1 MRKRFITALHQAGRL
16 MRAREIRLWYL
27 AMAVFMFW
35 GSKTPVY
42 AEDYT
47 GGQGWMVEF
56 TGSGMES
63 SFSSSDI
70 SDAVYALQPG
80 DSVTLS
86 LTLKNGDSQDTD
98 WYMSNAVLSSL
109 EDSQKMARGGVYS
122 YRLAYTG
129 SSGEES
135 ILYSSENVGGE
146 KDSDA
151 GEGLH
156 EATDSLEEFFY
167 LDRLVP
173 GGDGIVTLKVEL
185 DGETQGNTYQN
196 TLASLQMNFAVEKA
210 VATQEPGGEGGTPGN
225 PDSPADS
232 DNQGNPSVSK
242 VPASNAYTLSS
253 VKTGD
258 PFHMLLWSAA
268 ALASGMALLLFAIL
282 YVKNRKGEDVSE

>member
-1 MRKRFITALHQAGRL
+1 MRKKFTAGKPAAKLLQGF
-16 MRAREIRLWYL
+16 WCL
-27 AMAVFMFW
+27 AIAAVMF
-35 GSKTPVY
+35 GMNEASVY

-47 GGQGWMVEF
+47 GGQGWKVEF
-56 TGSGMES
+56 TGSGLES
-63 SFSSSDI
+63 SFTSSDI

-86 LTLKNGDSQDTD
+86 LTLENGDSQGTD
-98 WYMSNAVLSSL
+98 WYMSNEVLSSL
-109 EDSQKMARGGVYS
+109 EDSQKMARGGAYT

-129 SSGEES
+129 SSGEER

-210 VATQEPGGEGGTPGN
+210 SVVSESGGGNGTPGN
-225 PDSPADS
+225 QANPTGVN
-232 DNQGNPSVSK
+232 NQGNP
-242 VPASNAYTLSS
+242 PASRTPASGAYTLNS

-258 PFHMLLWSAA
+258 PFHMLLWSAV
-268 ALASGMALLLFAIL
+268 ALASGMALLLFAVL
-282 YVKNRKGEDVSE
+282 YIKNRKGEERSE